1 MNLRLCKSI
10 TNYTDVT
17 WFSSNNREEKRK
29 NSTEINLEV
38 RHPGKVRGG
47 GGGGGGGEG
56 AGGGLGWEVIRSQS
70 Q

>member
-29 NSTEINLEV
+29 TALKSTWKSGIQARSGVEV
-38 RHPGKVRGG
+38 EVEVEVKVLVVVL
-47 GGGGGGGEG
+47 
-56 AGGGLGWEVIRSQS
+56 AGR
-70 Q
+70 

>member
-1 MNLRLCKSI
+1 
-10 TNYTDVT
+10 
-17 WFSSNNREEKRK
+17 
-29 NSTEINLEV
+29 LEV
-38 RHPGKVRGG
+38 RHPGKVR